1 MSFFPFAQKT
11 YHHSVNTVH
20 LILNINQLRHPGFQS
35 LCSVSS
41 SFPFMDLNF
50 GRAEIRGGALVRIK
64 TEISIRRKRERM
76 QEGDGKWSTEAT
88 KA

>member
-1 MSFFPFAQKT
+1 
-11 YHHSVNTVH
+11 
-20 LILNINQLRHPGFQS
+20 
-35 LCSVSS
+35 
-41 SFPFMDLNF
+41 MDLNF